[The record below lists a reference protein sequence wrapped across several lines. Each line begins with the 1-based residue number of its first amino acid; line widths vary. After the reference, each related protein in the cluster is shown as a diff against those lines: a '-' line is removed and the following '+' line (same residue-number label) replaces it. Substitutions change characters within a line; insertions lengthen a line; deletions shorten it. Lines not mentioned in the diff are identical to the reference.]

1 MPRRIRD
8 AKLRNR
14 RPTRQEHLDRDEEL
28 EKAYKEYKPLY
39 YEPEDEDF
47 DEEAEDE
54 EP

>member
-8 AKLRNR
+8 AKLRNG
-14 RPTRQEHLDRDEEL
+14 RPTRQQRLDRDEEL

-47 DEEAEDE
+47 DEEEED
-54 EP
+54 